1 MPGGAASQPRRKR
14 EARDMRATAEVRPE
28 DLREAHDVADTL
40 ISERFRS
47 YLTGRMLPML
57 LGKFRD
63 DVAESL
69 GMELPPLP
77 QRPGPVKVVKLD
89 DLTSSELGTLSGAVL
104 VLVTRFTTLMND
116 PLLPELLREF
126 RDALVIEQADRARI
140 ADELKGKARTS

>member
-1 MPGGAASQPRRKR
+1 
-14 EARDMRATAEVRPE
+14 MRAPTEVRPE
-28 DLREAHDVADTL
+28 ELREAHDAADTL

-47 YLTGRMLPML
+47 YLPGRMLPML
-57 LGKFRD
+57 LEKFHD

-69 GMELPPLP
+69 SMELPPLP
-77 QRPGPVKVVKLD
+77 QRSGPVKAVKLD
-89 DLTSSELGTLSGAVL
+89 DLTSTELRTLSGAVL
-104 VLVTRFTTLMND
+104 VLLTRFTTLMND